1 MSSSTRCAWSVRHSQ
16 DFPSRAQYMYEKHF
30 HDANS
35 WPLCC
40 ISPAPAPSAIAFLHE
55 FCFFQDKWLKRTH
68 EALNFWNSRN
78 LKSRSHIFKFIYITG
93 PGHDLAGIALHP
105 ASFLCPSRK
114 AKSSGEDP
122 RATGGLVSNLAKS
135 SAEDPKATGGL
146 VSNLPH
152 PRVNKTEHHTFALR
166 HSNDCIVRCLPEKR
180 YNRRTSSS
188 GEEPWPVVA
197 GSVFYILVQRS
208 CTSFLSDSGGGNH
221 CFWQALWVHCTEI
234 HRSETPPTPCYY
246 LLLLSQSVLTRHGG

>member
-1 MSSSTRCAWSVRHSQ
+1 MSFDFNVYYSSGWGYSLINTL
-16 DFPSRAQYMYEKHF
+16 K
-30 HDANS
+30 
-35 WPLCC
+35 
-40 ISPAPAPSAIAFLHE
+40 
-55 FCFFQDKWLKRTH
+55 LKRVSIPTIFFTLGLIKQSNTPQFIEGGTGWGWDVGGLGSWVRLPWLAH
-68 EALNFWNSRN
+68 DEAPGP
-78 LKSRSHIFKFIYITG
+78 YITI
-93 PGHDLAGIALHP
+93 PQYRFNKTKQHTHAE
-105 ASFLCPSRK
+105 SF
-114 AKSSGEDP
+114 GEDP
-122 RATGGLVSNLAKS
+122 RATG
-135 SAEDPKATGGL
+135 DL